1 MSNQYFKVSRGMV
14 FWFDPSKAYGEPT
27 EYTMPSGKKCATH
40 LNWKERPWIVVS
52 NNRGNSTSSICT
64 IAPITSENKGHR
76 PHHVEYMHKGRHQ
89 TILLEQLRTVDSDA
103 LGEYFYTVSD
113 SILRSIER
121 AIAYQF
127 DIRPSIST
135 TDFALDTTLKNL
147 EQIISSIIQEKVKEY
162 TSTVQV
168 KPAVIPDSQIEDTAL
183 RLGHMVEKACDKSLK
198 PNITVEV
205 NQENK
210 PVEVIEPEFESK
222 QEVQEIKS
230 HKSERLSQVDK
241 FNQRLQ
247 KTHQI
252 TGKPVHNH
260 SVPEP
265 VNQVEP
271 KENKPVQI
279 IKKKRNTWTPEKR
292 LQYLDDCEK
301 LTPKEVMDKWN
312 LGSIPSVFQTKYACK
327 NALNK

>member
-14 FWFDPSKAYGEPT
+14 FWFDPSKAYGEST
-27 EYTMPSGKKCATH
+27 EYTTSSGKKCATH
-40 LNWKERPWIVVS
+40 LNWKERPWIVIS
-52 NNRGNSTSSICT
+52 NNRGNSTSSTCT
-64 IAPITSENKGHR
+64 VAPITSENKGHR
-76 PHHVEYMHKGRHQ
+76 PHHVEYMYKGKHQ

-113 SILRSIER
+113 SILRNIER
-121 AIAYQF
+121 ALAYQF

-168 KPAVIPDSQIEDTAL
+168 KPAIIPDSQIEDTAL
-183 RLGHMVEKACDKSLK
+183 RLGHMVEKACAKSLK
-198 PNITVEV
+198 PNITIE
-205 NQENK
+205 NKSENK
-210 PVEVIEPEFESK
+210 PVEVIEPKSEPK
-222 QEVQEIKS
+222 QAVQEIKS
-230 HKSERLSQVDK
+230 HKPERLSQVDK

-247 KTHQI
+247 KAHQI

-260 SVPEP
+260 SIPEP
-265 VNQVEP
+265 VKQVEP
-271 KENKPVQI
+271 KEDKPVQVT
-279 IKKKRNTWTPEKR
+279 KKKRNTWTPEKR
-292 LQYLDDCEK
+292 LQYLDDCER
-301 LTPKEVMDKWN
+301 LTPEEVMNKWN
-312 LGSIPSVFQTKYACK
+312 LGSIPSVFQTKYACR

>member
-1 MSNQYFKVSRGMV
+1 M
-14 FWFDPSKAYGEPT
+14 A
-27 EYTMPSGKKCATH
+27 
-40 LNWKERPWIVVS
+40 
-52 NNRGNSTSSICT
+52 
-64 IAPITSENKGHR
+64 
-76 PHHVEYMHKGRHQ
+76 
-89 TILLEQLRTVDSDA
+89 
-103 LGEYFYTVSD
+103 D

-168 KPAVIPDSQIEDTAL
+168 NPVVIPDSQIEDTAL

-198 PNITVEV
+198 PNITVEI

-210 PVEVIEPEFESK
+210 PVEVIEPGFESK

-241 FNQRLQ
+241 FN
-247 KTHQI
+247 
-252 TGKPVHNH
+252 
-260 SVPEP
+260 
-265 VNQVEP
+265 
-271 KENKPVQI
+271 
-279 IKKKRNTWTPEKR
+279 
-292 LQYLDDCEK
+292 
-301 LTPKEVMDKWN
+301 
-312 LGSIPSVFQTKYACK
+312 
-327 NALNK
+327 